1 MWIEIVNTSYTEDFK
16 IKKETPL
23 GFLVIEAEHLKFKY
37 GRKKKDKKS
46 KGFTKKLGTDVEV
59 VLTRKNRQR
68 GGFFS
73 RYDLAYMGRNTVD
86 QVGKIAPGLIK
97 QATGE
102 IAQNKINQVIQS
114 GGAEVERMLPKII
127 RGVIEDVY
135 KTRFRM
141 LDNFGKQKFNR
152 IEKKVLH

>member
-1 MWIEIVNTSYTEDFK
+1 MA
-16 IKKETPL
+16 
-23 GFLVIEAEHLKFKY
+23 G
-37 GRKKKDKKS
+37 KKKDKK
-46 KGFTKKLGTDVEV
+46 KQRVYQKTGNRCGGRTDR
-59 VLTRKNRQR
+59 RKNRQR
-68 GGFFS
+68 GGFLS
-73 RYDLAYMGRNTVD
+73 RYDLAYMGRNTVN
-86 QVGKIAPGLIK
+86 QVGKIAPGVIK

-102 IAQNKINQVIQS
+102 IDKIAQNKINQVIQS

-141 LDNFGKQKFNR
+141 LGNFGKHKFNR

>member
-1 MWIEIVNTSYTEDFK
+1 
-16 IKKETPL
+16 
-23 GFLVIEAEHLKFKY
+23 
-37 GRKKKDKKS
+37 
-46 KGFTKKLGTDVEV
+46 
-59 VLTRKNRQR
+59 
-68 GGFFS
+68 
-73 RYDLAYMGRNTVD
+73 MGRNTVN
-86 QVGKIAPGLIK
+86 QVGKIAPGVIK

-102 IAQNKINQVIQS
+102 IDKIAQNKINQVIQS

-141 LDNFGKQKFNR
+141 LGNFGKQKFNR

>member
-1 MWIEIVNTSYTEDFK
+1 MA
-16 IKKETPL
+16 
-23 GFLVIEAEHLKFKY
+23 G
-37 GRKKKDKKS
+37 KKKDKK
-46 KGFTKKLGTDVEV
+46 KQMVYQKTGNRCGGRTDR
-59 VLTRKNRQR
+59 RKNRQR
-68 GGFFS
+68 GGFLS
-73 RYDLAYMGRNTVD
+73 RYDLAYMGRNTVN
-86 QVGKIAPGLIK
+86 QVGKIAPGVIK

-102 IAQNKINQVIQS
+102 IDKIAQNKINQVIQS

-141 LDNFGKQKFNR
+141 LGNFGKQKFNR